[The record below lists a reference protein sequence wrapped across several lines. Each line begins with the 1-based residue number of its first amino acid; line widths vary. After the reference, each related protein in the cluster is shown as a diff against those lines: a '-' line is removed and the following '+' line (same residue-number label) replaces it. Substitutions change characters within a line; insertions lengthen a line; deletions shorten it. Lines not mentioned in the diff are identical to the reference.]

1 MPRDSL
7 LRIARLTLSVAEAAL
22 PRYSHPKSPHTFT
35 QAQLMACLVL
45 RAALGTTYRGVTE
58 VLEVSPPLIAA
69 LGLRRVP
76 HYSTLQRFADR
87 AATDEHI
94 AALLAEL
101 LARVRA
107 AGLAPGGSARIAGGS
122 PVEVAL
128 DSTGLETTSASA
140 HYRARSGKGQARYVK
155 ASVAVVC
162 GALVCCGLV
171 IDWGPN
177 NDKRQAAALIAR
189 AEAATRAA
197 GLPVARVLAD
207 AGYDAE
213 WVHERIREG
222 WGAETAIPPVI
233 HRKDGT
239 VGGRYRSQ
247 MQPVPAGYGR
257 RWHVESFMSGLKR
270 TTGSALRARSER
282 ALFAEAAVRV
292 LAYSVRR

>member
-1 MPRDSL
+1 MPRAAL
-7 LRIARLTLSVAEAAL
+7 RRIAPLSLSVAEAAL
-22 PRYSHPKSPHTFT
+22 PCYSHPKSPRTFT

-45 RAALGTTYRGVTE
+45 RAA
-58 VLEVSPPLIAA
+58 
-69 LGLRRVP
+69 
-76 HYSTLQRFADR
+76 
-87 AATDEHI
+87 TDEHV

-101 LARVRA
+101 LTRVGA
-107 AGLAPGGSARIAGGS
+107 AGLASGGASGG

-128 DSTGLETTSASA
+128 DPTGLETTSASA
-140 HYRARSGKGQARYVK
+140 HYRARSGRGRTRYVK

-171 IDWGPN
+171 MDWGPN
-177 NDKRQAAALIAR
+177 NDERQAVALIAR
-189 AEAATRAA
+189 AEAAARAA
-197 GLPVARVLAD
+197 TLPVTRVLAD

-213 WVHERIREG
+213 WVQARIREG
-222 WGAETAIPPVI
+222 WGVGTAIRPVV

-247 MQPVPAGYGR
+247 MQPAPPGYGR

-270 TTGSALRARSER
+270 TTGSTLRARGER

-292 LAYSVRR
+292 LAYAVRR